1 MYLFFVCTRLH
12 TVIKVSKRIIS
23 GYRFFAVASLQCQ
36 SEQNTKPV
44 EWNKLN
50 HRTALKHQHGTKR
63 NNMYALKNKVQLIG
77 NLGNAPEV
85 KNTENGK
92 KLARFSMATNETY
105 RGRTGEKITETT
117 WHNVVAWGKVAD
129 IAEKFLT
136 KGKEIAIEGKL
147 INRSYTDKD
156 GIKRYVTEIQVNE
169 LLLIGGEKPAA

>member
-1 MYLFFVCTRLH
+1 
-12 TVIKVSKRIIS
+12 
-23 GYRFFAVASLQCQ
+23 
-36 SEQNTKPV
+36 
-44 EWNKLN
+44 
-50 HRTALKHQHGTKR
+50 
-63 NNMYALKNKVQLIG
+63 MYALKNKVQLIG

-147 INRSYTDKD
+147 INRSYTDAN
-156 GIKRYVTEIQVNE
+156 GIKRHVTEIQVNE